1 MRHNEKNKSVVRHE
15 RGKKKTNKISVY
27 KKKEKWRGK
36 KKKIDLIIIYGIL
49 CLPSP
54 LAHWRVEKEKRDPAW
69 R

>member
-36 KKKIDLIIIYGIL
+36 KKK
-49 CLPSP
+49 
-54 LAHWRVEKEKRDPAW
+54 
-69 R
+69 